1 MGIVNGDRGKW
12 IYRFLSEKEDRFVL
26 GEMGLR
32 PLICFGINPS
42 TAVPEKLDR
51 TLSRVKNES
60 MIRKFDGWIMLN
72 IYPQRATDPRKMHV
86 SFEKGRIVN

>member
-26 GEMGLR
+26 GEMGLS
-32 PLICFGINPS
+32 PLVCFGINPS

-51 TLSRVKNES
+51 TLSRVRMNCL
-60 MIRKFDGWIMLN
+60 ICYFRLFL
-72 IYPQRATDPRKMHV
+72 V
-86 SFEKGRIVN
+86 